1 MDLGDGITYGSRLND
16 ALEALQKA
24 EQRALAG
31 LLALEVIH
39 EIRNPLDAL
48 SNLHFLTSGH
58 AGEPDN
64 VLYYM
69 QLATEQTKLL
79 NSIVRTLGF
88 ARTSQARSQ
97 LNLCLLAEAALR
109 IHAKSILSKHVRVVK
124 ELADEVMAEVHSGE
138 VLQVVSNLLANALDA
153 LSDNGVI
160 RLRLKSSKAFVR
172 IIIVDNGRGVPRHH
186 LHKIF
191 EPFFTTKDERGTGLG
206 LALSKKII
214 ESHGGCVRIRSRV
227 QAGSSGT
234 LFRIVL
240 PACSPAGPQRQRANA

>member
-1 MDLGDGITYGSRLND
+1 MDLGESQAYGSRLKD

-48 SNLHFLTSGH
+48 SNLHFLTSAH
-58 AGEPDN
+58 ACEPDS
-64 VLYYM
+64 VRYYM
-69 QLATEQTKLL
+69 HLANEQTKNL

-88 ARTSQARSQ
+88 ARTSQVRSR
-97 LNLCLLAEAALR
+97 LNLNLVAEAALR
-109 IHAKSILSKHVRVVK
+109 IHAKSILSKQVVVVK
-124 ELADEVMAEVHSGE
+124 ELAEEAVAEVHSGE
-138 VLQVVSNLLANALDA
+138 VLQVVSNLLANALEA
-153 LSDNGVI
+153 LPENGTI
-160 RLRLKSSKAFVR
+160 RLRLKRSKGYVR
-172 IIIVDNGRGVPRHH
+172 IIIVDNGRGVPRH
-186 LHKIF
+186 LLTRIF
-191 EPFFTTKDERGTGLG
+191 EPFFTTKEEQGTGLG

-240 PACSPAGPQRQRANA
+240 PACSPAVAQRQRANA

>member
-1 MDLGDGITYGSRLND
+1 MDLGDVGTYGSRLND

-48 SNLHFLTSGH
+48 SNLHFLTNGH
-58 AGEPDN
+58 AAEPDS
-64 VLYYM
+64 VRYYM
-69 QLATEQTKLL
+69 QLATEQTRIL
-79 NSIVRTLGF
+79 NGIVRTLGF

-97 LNLCLLAEAALR
+97 LNLCLVAEAALR
-109 IHAKSILSKHVRVVK
+109 IHAKSILSKHVQVVT

-153 LSDNGVI
+153 LADNGTI
-160 RLRLKSSKAFVR
+160 RVRLKSSKAYVR
-172 IIIVDNGRGVPRHH
+172 IIIIDNGRGVPRHH
-186 LHKIF
+186 LAKIF

-214 ESHGGCVRIRSRV
+214 ESHGGCVRIRSSV
-227 QAGSSGT
+227 AAGCSGT

-240 PACSPAGPQRQRANA
+240 PSCSKPTVPRQRANA